1 MQGHFFAFGSHQV
14 VHNVAGNMKIKI
26 KPLDPCLQLT
36 DIADKRNTSN
46 CTYYFLFFNIFA
58 QRKRQ
63 NVGYTPARC
72 VATSVTEPFL
82 AGVAVH
88 DTGWI
93 MDTTIAEKWH
103 NLFIFFIL
111 F

>member
-26 KPLDPCLQLT
+26 KPLEPCLQLT

-103 NLFIFFIL
+103 NLFNFFIL